1 MKALLYAGV
10 ALLALA
16 LAVFVVQLQPPAGG
30 LSDELLFADL
40 ENVELLNEVER
51 IEVSSAGQIDFTAYR
66 DEEGLWRLQQKGGYP
81 IDHKTITK
89 LLDSVASAIKLERKT
104 DNPAYY
110 GRLGLG
116 DKDSRLLVISSATRQ
131 WQLSVG
137 SPAHS
142 NASGQYVRIKD
153 EKDSWL
159 INQQLFIPKEINNWL
174 DRLVIHVEPR
184 EVSRLRLKNPRYEKA
199 VVLVRDEPDK
209 ELMYENAPAD
219 EKATMGLEFSARQLT
234 AVPDYF
240 NFLDVVKREELQSS
254 LSDSFIQAD
263 YETFSGLLLSVRAY
277 ETEENDHYAILEID
291 TRDPSKSTVESTASD
306 QAAELQPLFKRWAYR
321 ISRSVYEDLDKDDE
335 QFPGYDLGKE
345 LLNKEEELSEEEQDA
360 E

>member
-1 MKALLYAGV
+1 MKTALYAGI

-16 LAVFVVQLQPPAGG
+16 LAVLVVQMQPPAGG

-40 ENVELLNEVER
+40 EDVELLNEVER
-51 IEVSSAGQIDFTAYR
+51 IEISSAGQIDLTAYR

-81 IDHKTITK
+81 IDRQTITK

-110 GRLGLG
+110 GRLGLS

-131 WQLSVG
+131 WRLIVG
-137 SPAHS
+137 SPARG

-174 DRLVIHVEPR
+174 DRLIIHVEPR

-209 ELMYENAPAD
+209 DLMYENAPAD
-219 EKATMGLEFSARQLT
+219 EKVTMGLEFSARQLT

-240 NFLDVVKREELQSS
+240 NFLDVVKREEIQSS

-263 YETFSGLLLSVRAY
+263 YETFSGLLLGIRAHK
-277 ETEENDHYAILEID
+277 TEEDDHYAILEID
-291 TRDPSKSTVESTASD
+291 TSDPSKSTVSD
-306 QAAELQPLFKRWAYR
+306 KVNDKVNRLQPLFERWAYR
-321 ISRSVYEDLDKDDE
+321 ISRSIYEDLDKDNE
-335 QFPGYDLGKE
+335 QFPGYDLGE
-345 LLNKEEELSEEEQDA
+345 DLLNKEEEPEEQGS